1 MRRIGQTR
9 CPDVFK
15 NFSAANM
22 RILFEYPITLDEYFF
37 AFHSLKVRKNR
48 EKSKGKS
55 LFIGVVRRFIKE
67 MFCSWIDSQVTPE
80 LAL

>member
-37 AFHSLKVRKNR
+37 AFHSLKIRKNR
-48 EKSKGKS
+48 ESGKQNT

-67 MFCSWIDSQVTPE
+67 IFLV
-80 LAL
+80 LFLH